1 MNPPGREQA
10 FCRPIPATCS
20 ALPGTCVRFAL
31 LFCALC
37 MKISPHLSALLLL
50 ALAPPTL
57 RAEAAVPNGNARA
70 AGVFTFYLENDY
82 FGGQDRHY
90 TNGLKLSWLSGDLT
104 AWDQSGW
111 RRQFIEA
118 LPFVNR
124 PGAQKNLGFAFGQ
137 NIYTPQDISRVPPDA
152 SDRPYAGWSY
162 LELTFV
168 SKTESVMDTLSIQ
181 AGLVG
186 RYSYAQDLQRVVH
199 QWLNDEDPR
208 GWAHQLHNEVAV
220 NVVFERKWRL
230 YARNLS
236 RTLGIDFVPHAGVS
250 LGNAQTHANAGFTT
264 RLGFNLPSDFGVS
277 LIGATSATNL
287 PLDDADPRVAQ
298 DGSWSFFAFGGVNGR
313 AVARDIFLDGNTFR
327 DSPRVEKESF
337 NGDAFYGLGF
347 NVGRWQFTYT
357 EAVRSREFK
366 GQRDKNYFGSV
377 ALSRT
382 F

>member
-1 MNPPGREQA
+1 MK
-10 FCRPIPATCS
+10 S
-20 ALPGTCVRFAL
+20 
-31 LFCALC
+31 LFLW
-37 MKISPHLSALLLL
+37 SSLLLL
-50 ALAPPTL
+50 THASLSL
-57 RAEAAVPNGNARA
+57 RAEDPVANGRARA

-90 TNGLKLSWLSGDLT
+90 TNGLKVSWLSDDLT
-104 AWDQSGW
+104 TWGQSGW
-111 RRQFIEA
+111 RQKFIEA

-137 NIYTPQDISRVPPDA
+137 NIYTPQDISRVPPDGA
-152 SDRPYAGWSY
+152 DRPYAGWSY
-162 LELTFV
+162 LEFTFV

-181 AGLVG
+181 TGMVG
-186 RYSYAQDLQRVVH
+186 RHSYAQDAQRIVH
-199 QWLNDEDPR
+199 EWLNDERPQ
-208 GWAHQLHNEVAV
+208 GWDYQLHDEVGV
-220 NVVFERKWRL
+220 NLVFERRWRL

-236 RTLGIDFVPHAGVS
+236 RTLGIDFVPHAGAS
-250 LGNAQTHANAGFTT
+250 LGNVQTHANAGFTT

-277 LIGATSATNL
+277 LIGATSATNS
-287 PLDDADPRVAQ
+287 PLDDADPRVAR
-298 DGSWSFFAFGGVNGR
+298 DRSWSVFAFGGVNGR

-327 DSPRVEKESF
+327 DSPSVAKEHF
-337 NGDAFYGLGF
+337 TGDAFYGLGF
-347 NVGRWQFTYT
+347 VMGRWQLTYT